1 MIPEELFP
9 PEDVEACEEQFAEEQ
24 VAEFDTHL
32 YCMYDPVEICGET
45 FYPQDILRM
54 LSPEKYRSEYLT
66 FIGQSPKP
74 RTTKGVNHG

>member
-1 MIPEELFP
+1 MTPEEIEVQERL
-9 PEDVEACEEQFAEEQ
+9 EEEQ
-24 VAEFDTHL
+24 VAEFEMRL

-66 FIGQSPKP
+66 FIGQESLEPPKE
-74 RTTKGVNHG
+74 